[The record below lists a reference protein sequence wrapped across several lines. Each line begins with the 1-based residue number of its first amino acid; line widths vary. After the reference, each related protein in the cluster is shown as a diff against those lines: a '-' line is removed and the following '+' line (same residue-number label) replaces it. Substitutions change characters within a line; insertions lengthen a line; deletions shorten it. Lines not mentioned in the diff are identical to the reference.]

1 MLQPSRFIIVAALC
15 VVSVGCLP
23 MSTPGSEGGG
33 MTDDMAHLAGG
44 GSDAL
49 PATGRTFSEPCDSNM
64 QCASMLCT
72 KDSYDRL
79 TYSICTYKCDPAAPS
94 SPQCP
99 NGCNMKGYCRLPAK

>member
-1 MLQPSRFIIVAALC
+1 MTQLRSALLLFIMLVG
-15 VVSVGCLP
+15 VGCMP
-23 MSTPGSEGGG
+23 MTTPTSDGGARE
-33 MTDDMAHLAGG
+33 DMEQVGAPGNA
-44 GSDAL
+44 DAL
-49 PATGRTFSEPCDSNM
+49 PASGRTFSEQCDNNA

-99 NGCNMKGYCRLPAK
+99 SGCNMKGYCRLPNK